1 MHVWCLWHLQTTS
14 VCCPIDYRTIWFCY
28 KTLLKHLKDSDV
40 LPHVKMFLY
49 YYRFF
54 IVGTLNGISI
64 FSQLLM
70 VQAHD
75 DKVKSHSFHFHT
87 ERSRNQK
94 HFPSSL
100 PKWFPREAVH
110 SVYNQ
115 SSCILWRHSCLTM
128 QDLLP
133 LEFFNF
139 SNFLRWF
146 FYWTEKMS
154 KGQKVWYFSFLIV
167 QLYSNG

>member
-49 YYRFF
+49 YYRIF

-64 FSQLLM
+64 FSQLLT
-70 VQAHD
+70 VQSHD

-133 LEFFNF
+133 LDFSISVTFWDDFFIELKKCLKDKKF
-139 SNFLRWF
+139 DIFHF
-146 FYWTEKMS
+146 
-154 KGQKVWYFSFLIV
+154 
-167 QLYSNG
+167 